1 MPANTNDCVFY
12 SAVKKTRGF
21 SLTAA
26 YPKLI
31 PTHPKSFNVLS
42 LFSFY
47 FTILNIQTR
56 GFQLYCSPQPDS
68 DWQVFAEPHWI
79 VRHETYGSPTLLSCP
94 PSHESFVA
102 EVQVAGA
109 VRSLSDQQEEA
120 STLSHAHT
128 FPLSYSTNRQ
138 THSLSTPLWVCQL
151 SLTSQTSSVQGNFPF
166 VPSHSQVT
174 FTRGCMLGMPR
185 LCAGNIGPD
194 NLNRQRQEN
203 ESEREAISV
212 CMFIKHCI
220 YIIGIYVCAHLFYFI
235 SIV

>member
-1 MPANTNDCVFY
+1 MILYVFSVSFGLLEGAPANTNDCVFY
-12 SAVKKTRGF
+12 SDVKKTQGF
-21 SLTAA
+21 SLTAV

-109 VRSLSDQQEEA
+109 VRSLSEQQEEA
-120 STLSHAHT
+120 STLT
-128 FPLSYSTNRQ
+128 RTQIP
-138 THSLSTPLWVCQL
+138 SLLQHQPSDT
-151 SLTSQTSSVQGNFPF
+151 LTVNPPVSMSAVINFPDF
-166 VPSHSQVT
+166 Q
-174 FTRGCMLGMPR
+174 
-185 LCAGNIGPD
+185 CAGELPLCSLPLAGD
-194 NLNRQRQEN
+194 
-203 ESEREAISV
+203 
-212 CMFIKHCI
+212 FH
-220 YIIGIYVCAHLFYFI
+220 
-235 SIV
+235 